1 MVMIVSSLDTGMY
14 VAIGEP
20 RTWRSESPVRGERR
34 DPYVAS
40 GEPRKIML
48 RSRRDLM
55 NSDTYILFVR
65 RFSAGTVTWLK

>member
-1 MVMIVSSLDTGMY
+1 MVMIVSSLDTGM
-14 VAIGEP
+14 
-20 RTWRSESPVRGERR
+20 
-34 DPYVAS
+34 YVAS